1 MHCQLSRAPPEAETK
16 AIFLAALREPLR
28 TVCTVIEF
36 RTSTI
41 DQVIDQVR
49 EMEKSNSWLAM
60 EALQRALPTDED
72 LRFRQVIQFTTCLN
86 VGNSALEC
94 TMRSQ
99 CMLCHSRTHTMD
111 HCEYNLLNRQVALV
125 QQIEPRSNQEEEEER
140 WR

>member
-1 MHCQLSRAPPEAETK
+1 MHSQLSRAPPEEETK

-99 CMLCHSRTHTMD
+99 
-111 HCEYNLLNRQVALV
+111 
-125 QQIEPRSNQEEEEER
+125 
-140 WR
+140 